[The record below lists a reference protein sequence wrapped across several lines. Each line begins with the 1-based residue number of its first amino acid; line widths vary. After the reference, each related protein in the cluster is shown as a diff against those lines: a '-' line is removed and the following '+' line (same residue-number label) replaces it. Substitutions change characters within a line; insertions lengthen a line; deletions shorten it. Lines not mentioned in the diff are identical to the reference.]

1 MGAPSYVRSVVDRNV
16 VVRRIPVCTSSTYV
30 RYEKFTK
37 NFNAITRDTFTQW
50 EDNTQLDILEIRL
63 ICPSFGS
70 SCVRL

>member
-1 MGAPSYVRSVVDRNV
+1 MRSVVDRNV
-16 VVRRIPVCTSSTYV
+16 VMRRIPVCTYV

-37 NFNAITRDTFTQW
+37 NFNAVTRDAFTQW
-50 EDNTQLDILEIRL
+50 EDNTELDVLEIRL